1 MARRG
6 ERAMILAMRRAGAF
20 EIRSCGVFSRAAEE
34 YRTIFDPAVNRVY
47 GVKERRQE
55 MRAILTAVLASP
67 AVTLAIEKGTAT
79 YG

>member
-6 ERAMILAMRRAGAF
+6 ERAMILAMRRSGAF
-20 EIRSCGVFSRAAEE
+20 EIRSSGVFSRAAEE
-34 YRTIFDPAVNRVY
+34 YRTIFDPAVNQVY

-55 MRAILTAVLASP
+55 LSAILTAVLASP
-67 AVTLAIEKGTAT
+67 AAPAVPVERRAT